1 MNNYIGLKGFS
12 STLSPLPEH
21 LQMRV
26 MEEHGIANMMKQP
39 ACNRATDAIYAI
51 TSPVNGWRSG
61 QSEEIWN
68 QRLNLIL
75 MVLDCHQKDIKP
87 VNKLFEYLLLICLFI
102 ILILEIL
109 VTDRCIWVLVCLMV
123 FIFLSF
129 IILVQLVI
137 YLNPCFWYFH

>member
-39 ACNRATDAIYAI
+39 ACNRVADAIYAS

-61 QSEEIWN
+61 QSAEIGN

-87 VNKLFEYLLLICLFI
+87 VNK
-102 ILILEIL
+102 
-109 VTDRCIWVLVCLMV
+109 T
-123 FIFLSF
+123 S
-129 IILVQLVI
+129 
-137 YLNPCFWYFH
+137 

>member
-1 MNNYIGLKGFS
+1 
-12 STLSPLPEH
+12 
-21 LQMRV
+21 MRV

-61 QSEEIWN
+61 QSAEIRN

-87 VNKLFEYLLLICLFI
+87 VNKLFEY
-102 ILILEIL
+102 
-109 VTDRCIWVLVCLMV
+109 
-123 FIFLSF
+123 
-129 IILVQLVI
+129 
-137 YLNPCFWYFH
+137 